1 MRIRNLL
8 TASILLLFSCNN
20 SGVEIPEESSAQFK
34 EDSATIFRVFA
45 KGLKH
50 PDSIGVYYKD
60 ARDIAGDNNRL
71 KDYVRFNLAR
81 NSLILGDFSKTD
93 SILTEAL
100 KGFQRDSLNYA
111 AGKYYN
117 LKASLLIY
125 KSEQTEAINYF
136 KKALEVFEKQQDNRQ
151 AAAVEFNMAQLFLGN
166 LDYKKVHEYSMAS
179 HARLEALSDTIYLPI
194 VKGMAAVSS
203 AITGRLKDAEKFARE
218 GLAMSEQYKNMHGL
232 IFAKYAYGEI
242 ETQKDNYETAIGYLK
257 ESKELAQKANLQ
269 QVILPNNAAILKCYL
284 LLNRYDSAVQ
294 IGEESLELSKKLK
307 LSDIQYNLLK
317 NTSKAYAG
325 LGNFSRAYDYMSQ
338 AEEHYRFKS
347 NESNQRIVH
356 ELLIKYD
363 AEKKNNQILVQQKK
377 IAKKNQSVFIL
388 GAVIFIVLL
397 ALFFYRK
404 NNLQEKKLL
413 VQKREND
420 MLDALAIGEE
430 KERTR
435 LADEL
440 HDGVA
445 SNLVALKLQLESVAM
460 SGNAIEKSLDLIKHT
475 NKEIRS
481 LAHRMMPVN
490 FETKSLPEAIRDFC
504 VNCSV
509 PSREVL
515 FITNVE
521 KIKKDPGTK
530 MMLFRAVQEL
540 VQNAIK
546 HARASEITVQLLAKN
561 SSLEVLVEDNGCGFD
576 MTDENYLS
584 GFESLNRRVKMFNGT
599 MEIGSEKDK
608 GTSVFITL

>member
-1 MRIRNLL
+1 MRNQQFLSAVIV
-8 TASILLLFSCNN
+8 LLFSCKNA
-20 SGVEIPEESSAQFK
+20 GVNVTQESSAQFK
-34 EDSATIFRVFA
+34 EDSAAIFQVFA
-45 KGLKH
+45 KGLSY
-50 PDSIGVYYKD
+50 PDSIGVYYKS
-60 ARDIAGDNNRL
+60 ARNIAGENNRL

-81 NSLILGDFSKTD
+81 NSIMLGDFSKAD
-93 SILTEAL
+93 SILTRAL
-100 KGFQRDSLNYA
+100 KDFEKDSLNYA
-111 AGKYYN
+111 SGKYYN

-125 KSEQTEAINYF
+125 GSEQTEAINYF
-136 KKALEVFEKQQDNRQ
+136 KKALEVFENQQDNRQ

-166 LDYKKVHEYSMAS
+166 LDYKKVYEYSMAS
-179 HARLEALSDTIYLPI
+179 HAKLEALADTLYLPI

-203 AITGRLKDAEKFARE
+203 AITGKIQDAEKFARE

-242 ETQKDNYETAIGYLK
+242 ETQKNNYETAISYLK
-257 ESKELAQKANLQ
+257 ESKELAQKVNLQ
-269 QVILPNNAAILKCYL
+269 QVVLPNNAAILKCYL

-307 LSDIQYNLLK
+307 MADIQYNLLK

-325 LGNFSRAYDYMSQ
+325 LGNFSLAYDYMSQ

-363 AEKKNNQILVQQKK
+363 AEKKNNQILLQQKK
-377 IAKKNQSVFIL
+377 ITKKNQSVLIL
-388 GAVIFIVLL
+388 GAVVFIVLL

-413 VQKREND
+413 LQRREND
-420 MLDALAIGEE
+420 MLDALAEGEE
-430 KERTR
+430 NERTR

-445 SNLVALKLQLESVAM
+445 SNLVALKLQLENASYSEA
-460 SGNAIEKSLDLIKHT
+460 AIEKSLDLIKHT
-475 NKEIRS
+475 NKELRY

-490 FETKSLPEAIRDFC
+490 FETRSLPEAIKEFC
-504 VNCSV
+504 GYCSV
-509 PSREVL
+509 PAREVR

-521 KIKKDPGTK
+521 KTGKDTGTK
-530 MMLFRAVQEL
+530 MMLYRAVQEM
-540 VQNAIK
+540 VQNAMK
-546 HARASEITVQLLAKN
+546 HAGASEITVQLLAKN
-561 SSLEVLVEDNGCGFD
+561 NSLELLVEDNGCGFD
-576 MTDENYLS
+576 MADENYLS
-584 GFESLNRRVKMFNGT
+584 GFESLNRRVKMFNGK
-599 MEIGSEKDK
+599 MEIGSEKNK

>member
-1 MRIRNLL
+1 MRIRQLL
-8 TASILLLFSCNN
+8 TAFIILIYSCNN
-20 SGVEIPEESSAQFK
+20 GDVHTQEKSTDQFK
-34 EDSATIFRVFA
+34 KDSAAIFQVFA
-45 KGLKH
+45 KGIIH
-50 PDSIGVYYKD
+50 PDSIGIYYKK
-60 ARDIAGDNNRL
+60 AREIAGENNRL
-71 KDYVRFNLAR
+71 KDFVRFNLAR
-81 NSLILGDFSKTD
+81 NSIMLGDFLKAD

-100 KGFQRDSLNYA
+100 KSFQKDSLNYA

-125 KSEQTEAINYF
+125 NSEQTEGMNYF
-136 KKALEVFEKQQDNRQ
+136 KKALEVFEKQHDSRQ

-166 LDYKKVHEYSMAS
+166 LDYKKVYEYSMAS
-179 HARLEALSDTIYLPI
+179 HKKLEALSDTLYLPI

-203 AITGRLKDAEKFARE
+203 AITGKIQDAEKFARE
-218 GLAMSEQYKNMHGL
+218 GLAMSEQYKNMHGI

-242 ETQKDNYETAIGYLK
+242 ETQKDHYETAINYLK
-257 ESKELAQKANLQ
+257 ESKLLAQRVNLQ
-269 QVILPNNAAILKCYL
+269 QVVLPNNAAILKCYL
-284 LLNRYDSAVQ
+284 LLHRYDSAVQ
-294 IGEESLELSKKLK
+294 IGEESLDLSKKLK
-307 LSDIQYNLLK
+307 LADIQYNLLK

-347 NESNQRIVH
+347 NENNQRIIH

-363 AEKKNNQILVQQKK
+363 DEKKNNKILLQQRK

-388 GAVIFIVLL
+388 GAVVFIVLL

-413 VQKREND
+413 LQRREKD

-430 KERTR
+430 NERTR

-445 SNLVALKLQLESVAM
+445 SNLVALKLQLENSALF
-460 SGNAIEKSLDLIKHT
+460 GNGIEKALEIIRHT
-475 NKEIRS
+475 NKELRQ

-490 FETKSLPEAIRDFC
+490 FEKKSLQEAVRDFC
-504 VNCSV
+504 NYCSI
-509 PSREVL
+509 PGREVT

-521 KIKKDPGTK
+521 KVDKDPGTK

-546 HARASEITVQLLAKN
+546 HAGAARITVQLMAKV
-561 SSLEVLVEDNGCGFD
+561 SSLELLVEDTGCGFD
-576 MTDENYLS
+576 MSDENYLS